1 MAKAS
6 NNDFP
11 SILMTEQAVKPSAP
25 AAGKWR
31 IYPKTDHKFYW
42 EDSGGTETEIGGGGA
57 GDMLWATI
65 QASQLVN
72 EVKGFPA
79 NVANDADL
87 DTLNLWWDSVGTPT
101 TKVSFVDV
109 AGEGG
114 VTESFEY
121 CLKCV
126 TDAAS
131 EGFYQRYT
139 YADEPRVKSGRVVS
153 ALVAIWSVGAINITA
168 KLLNSDASETAAAA
182 VSAAAWTIVEVPAHT
197 LAGTYVDLQITAG
210 AAGTFYAVPLG
221 LCIGARGVPL
231 GPRPLRYVN
240 LASLVTLI
248 NGVDPG
254 GASFTDLDCTAS
266 TSNLTVRV
274 DIFGQ
279 YKNTTNADRALQ
291 VRRNGSTNTTY
302 IAYTTNTTSYASA
315 WASVPCDDGQ
325 IIEWCTNEGGAGAA
339 ETCYIFMDGYWEWG

>member
-1 MAKAS
+1 M
-6 NNDFP
+6 P
-11 SILMTEQAVKPSAP
+11 STNFEDLILRDIAANRP
-25 AAGKWR
+25 AFGIPGR
-31 IYPKTDHKFYW
+31 LFFDTTNSKFQRDTGAAW
-42 EDSGGTETEIGGGGA
+42 EDCEGAGGA

-72 EVKGFPA
+72 EVKGFPSIA
-79 NVANDADL
+79 PNDADL
-87 DTLNLWWDSVGTPT
+87 DTLNLWWDSVGTPS

-126 TDAAS
+126 TDGAG

-139 YADEPRVKSGRVVS
+139 YADEPRIKSGRVVS

-182 VSAAAWTIVEVPAHT
+182 VSAAAWTIVEIPNHT

-254 GASFTDLDCTAS
+254 GAAFTDLDCTAS
-266 TSNLTVRV
+266 TSPLTVRV

-325 IIEWCTNEGGAGAA
+325 IIEWCTNEGGAGAT